1 MDNVWVGHPYFSGFC
16 RFGYFSMNFF
26 LLCGVLRVGA
36 GQLVMRG
43 CCWGGVSKKLF
54 QGSLTWQIPSE
65 YSDS

>member
-43 CCWGGVSKKLF
+43 CCWGGGGVKEI
-54 QGSLTWQIPSE
+54 IPGVFNMANTQ
-65 YSDS
+65 